1 MATKPSSKP
10 QATRNR
16 FRLSHRAA
24 RNVWLAMLLLPPVLF
39 FFVFEIMPMASALMY
54 SFYRWEGIGRAGFA
68 GLENFRRVL
77 FDQPFQRWTINAFTN
92 NVIVFVTLMI
102 VQNGLALFIAM
113 LLANNPRGT
122 RFYQVVFFLPVTLA
136 LVLVGF
142 QWRLFLHPLI
152 GIVNRLLDTVGLDA
166 WAQPWLGQEST
177 ALFAI
182 IMVNAWRWVGFPIIV
197 FLAAIRSI
205 PEEYFEAARLDGASE
220 WHVARYVTWPLIAP
234 AVTIIV
240 ILTFIGS
247 FNWFD
252 LPYVMAG
259 LDGPPARSTDVLALY
274 FYRTAFGEVS
284 GGIQDF
290 GRGSALAVLLFLFV
304 LIVSV
309 IWTRILR
316 KREVELS

>member
-1 MATKPSSKP
+1 MATRPP
-10 QATRNR
+10 VTRNR
-16 FRLSHRAA
+16 FQLSHRAA
-24 RNVWLAMLLLPPVLF
+24 RSVWLSILLVPPVLF
-39 FFVFEIMPMASALMY
+39 FAVFEILPMVSALMF
-54 SFYRWEGIGRAGFA
+54 SLYRWEGIGRAGFA

-77 FDQPFQRWTINAFTN
+77 FDAPFQRWTINAFTN
-92 NVIVFVTLMI
+92 NAIVFVTLMI
-102 VQNGLALFIAM
+102 VQNGTALLLAL

-152 GIVNRLLDTVGLDA
+152 GIVNRLLETVGLDA

-177 ALFAI
+177 ALYAI
-182 IMVNAWRWVGFPIIV
+182 ILVNAWRWMGFPIIV

-220 WHVARYVTWPLIAP
+220 WHVARFVTWPLIAP

-259 LDGPPARSTDVLALY
+259 VDGPPGRSTDVLALY

-304 LIVSV
+304 LTVSV
-309 IWTRILR
+309 TWTRMLR

>member
-1 MATKPSSKP
+1 MATRTKPAP
-10 QATRNR
+10 EGRR
-16 FRLSHRAA
+16 FQLSQRTS
-24 RNVWLAMLLLPPVLF
+24 RGLWLAALLVPPVLF
-39 FFVFEIMPMASALMY
+39 FLVFEILPMISALLY
-54 SFYRWEGIGRAGFA
+54 SLYRWEGIGRTGFI

-92 NVIVFVTLMI
+92 NVIVFVALMI
-102 VQNGLALFIAM
+102 VQNGIALLLALI
-113 LLANNPRGT
+113 LGSNPRGT

-152 GIVNRLLDTVGLDA
+152 GIVNRTLEAVGLEA
-166 WAQPWLGQEST
+166 LAQPWLGQEST
-177 ALFAI
+177 ALYAI
-182 IMVNAWRWVGFPIIV
+182 VMVNAWRWMGFPVIV

-220 WHVARYVTWPLIAP
+220 WQVARHVTWPLIAP

-259 LDGPPARSTDVLALY
+259 VDGPPGRSTDVLALY

-290 GRGSALAVLLFLFV
+290 GRGSALATLLFLFV

-309 IWTRILR
+309 TWTRMLR

>member
-1 MATKPSSKP
+1 MGIQRQTTNKESS
-10 QATRNR
+10 R
-16 FRLSHRAA
+16 FTLPYRSRRIL
-24 RNVWLAMLLLPPVLF
+24 WLATLLVPPLLF
-39 FFVFEIMPMASALMY
+39 FLTFVVYPMVTALIY
-54 SFYRWEGIGRAGFA
+54 SLYEWEGIGRVGFA
-68 GLENFRRVL
+68 GLENFRKLL
-77 FDQPFQRWTINAFTN
+77 FDQPFQGWTLNAFWH

-102 VQNGLALFIAM
+102 VQNGVALLLAL
-113 LLANNPRGT
+113 LLGNDPWGT

-142 QWRLFLHPLI
+142 QWRLFLNPLI
-152 GIVNRLLDTVGLDA
+152 GIVNRFFDVVGLEA
-166 WAQPWLGQEST
+166 LSQPWLGQAST
-177 ALFAI
+177 ALFALI
-182 IMVNAWRWVGFPIIV
+182 IVNAWRWVGFPTIV

-205 PEEYFEAARLDGASE
+205 PYEYFEAARLDGANE
-220 WHVARYVTWPLIAP
+220 WHVARHVTWPLIAP

-259 LDGPPARSTDVLALY
+259 VDGPPGRATDVLGLY

-290 GRGSALAVLLFLFV
+290 GRGSALAVLMFLFI
-304 LIVSV
+304 LLVSTF
-309 IWTRILR
+309 WTRILR
-316 KREVELS
+316 SREVELS